1 MTAVLLSRFTP
12 MVAANPSTRSV
23 ISAGIVTPASEN
35 MLNAKVLPDVAVPFG
50 VLSAGPYSIMSNDR
64 VDPYVNPSK

>member
-1 MTAVLLSRFTP
+1 
-12 MVAANPSTRSV
+12 
-23 ISAGIVTPASEN
+23 